1 MADKETGLNIPVS
14 AVADK
19 NSAKEAV
26 NELTKDVLSSLKD
39 GYIEI
44 PAELK
49 VPIKGASKDL
59 EKAQKDVITQWEKTF
74 KKGFSSSAKDLDAL
88 TEAYQRFKKLAG
100 QQHKAGTKQSK
111 GISAIMGEQIQAY
124 DTSKKAAQARRT
136 EFKKQI
142 EKAQKRNN
150 TSKKSTRKAR
160 DLGPHSQE
168 EIDANIKQENN
179 RRYKGL
185 KYTGPKPPRT
195 GWVNPGAT
203 NTYQA
208 KLSEISG
215 YRSGFASQMR
225 RSEKEFYKDPAH
237 QSKTS
242 KPDKE
247 EFEKI
252 WNDVT
257 SKSKQLSEVE
267 KAKGLSKTLTDKIL
281 PKLIND
287 ILLDRD
293 AEGSSKQFSD
303 TAEAIYK
310 LSETAGINQYDTA
323 KKEVDSVMR
332 KFFNVTGKVGGTEGV
347 DKTAGLNNE
356 AVKAV
361 IKDLFAKIE
370 KKMDVVVDE
379 IKTLEKTTKTSAKQK
394 TATKDANTFAN
405 KIVSKLTASDQTQ
418 AQTARATTKAV
429 EAVTDATEVQT
440 NYDKIE
446 NASERIADSKENKA
460 NREAIDTAKLDA
472 STGFNTDERALEM
485 FAHQVTTNRLLGEI
499 KDLLTQIFGV
509 TGGKIKTQN
518 SDGGNG
524 GKRPPIGNTSDNA
537 DGAGGSYQGILL
549 QITQHLKNID
559 VNVGNILQSIIT
571 QTGKIPNN
579 LPAIIDGEG
588 VKTHPVEKE
597 PITDKTNYNLLHD
610 KKVSKEVETERTAA
624 IVHNWVQKYVK
635 EDRKKNAQ
643 ERINEEAAKKAT
655 GGVDMSEVITS
666 TPGFFGKLQDVIRK
680 NLSSTIEADRIM
692 SMNKEEQMRARA
704 QRLEMFGENRGRSLT
719 DTGDKASVKRT
730 KQLFGWI
737 YKKDGSN
744 KELLQDIQLTPGFNR
759 ESTIDTTKI
768 LGSLNKVLS
777 GPEMFKAQTG
787 GTLRNL
793 IGSFTGYLG
802 MPSIEKSRAEAEGLN
817 QVMANVRNEVLKL
830 LQSIQSKEMALKG
843 MQDMGTAKFDS
854 EGRITED
861 SSSIAQKTFID
872 LEEQKG
878 VLRSAL
884 AEVSMI
890 DDVVGQTGGKIH
902 DIVKNLG
909 FVMPELMENNTILQN
924 INAGLDKNGKALKF
938 QTRTG
943 EVLNYSFQLLSRH
956 IGQLVKNWMMMI
968 NPINLIKKAFSDFA
982 SYDVK
987 WQRTMNVIKY
997 NIRRIIRPFM
1007 EWLAQQ
1013 LVNIIGLVNAL
1024 IKGIGSA
1031 FGQNWDLF
1039 DKTAA
1044 SAEKTREEMEA
1055 AANVSAGFDEL
1066 HDIGSGS
1073 DPATDL
1079 SGDIY
1084 TPQWDGLNK
1093 VLEDIGNTI
1102 GNIVKAVSDWT
1113 FWDWLILAGAA
1124 LAGFLALK
1132 WLLSIFSGKTNPLQ
1146 TVANGFSF
1154 LEKAVGWAILIWA
1167 LTEFT
1172 KALTDFVEC
1181 MKTADW
1187 EDIVKSL
1194 LMLGGA
1200 FAELFLTAGGLLYL
1214 SSALSISAPSIAAI
1228 GAVVGGLALFTV
1240 ALTDFIECMKSASW
1254 EDIVQSLL
1262 MLAGAFAV
1270 LVLAGGGLM
1279 FIASALGMLAPQML
1293 ALAVVI
1299 AAFAPVIWAL
1309 SAFVEAIK
1317 GLTTEDMLNGLL
1329 LLAGAFMAIAVAVG
1343 VLLVVLSA
1351 AIASGVGALAI
1362 LALAGILAV
1371 LSLVILSLAEFVRA
1385 IGEAGEGI
1393 KLICEGVATIIT
1405 ALGEQLTSYVSTIGA
1420 VIIGVIDAVANGIKT
1435 VLEPILEFIDSVIG
1449 KIFELATT
1457 IAHEIGETIRQVVK
1471 TTGDVIIGVI
1481 EALVNA
1487 IPTLLNAI
1495 LRFCR
1500 EIGPAIENSADAIMR
1515 TITKLINFMISGIE
1529 YLVNTLVI
1537 GSINA
1542 AISTVTFGTFN
1553 NVFSGVSIP
1562 RFVPQYEQGTNY
1574 VPNDGL
1580 AYLHE
1585 GEAVVPKK
1593 YNQPLETGLSV
1604 EEQLYMRQMISTMK
1618 SLDNTMKQGIP
1629 VSGQFVQR
1637 GSDLVAV
1644 VNKTKAQTGADLLS
1658 NVSYAR

>member
-1 MADKETGLNIPVS
+1 
-14 AVADK
+14 
-19 NSAKEAV
+19 
-26 NELTKDVLSSLKD
+26 
-39 GYIEI
+39 
-44 PAELK
+44 
-49 VPIKGASKDL
+49 
-59 EKAQKDVITQWEKTF
+59 
-74 KKGFSSSAKDLDAL
+74 
-88 TEAYQRFKKLAG
+88 
-100 QQHKAGTKQSK
+100 
-111 GISAIMGEQIQAY
+111 
-124 DTSKKAAQARRT
+124 
-136 EFKKQI
+136 
-142 EKAQKRNN
+142 
-150 TSKKSTRKAR
+150 
-160 DLGPHSQE
+160 
-168 EIDANIKQENN
+168 
-179 RRYKGL
+179 
-185 KYTGPKPPRT
+185 
-195 GWVNPGAT
+195 
-203 NTYQA
+203 
-208 KLSEISG
+208 
-215 YRSGFASQMR
+215 
-225 RSEKEFYKDPAH
+225 
-237 QSKTS
+237 
-242 KPDKE
+242 
-247 EFEKI
+247 
-252 WNDVT
+252 
-257 SKSKQLSEVE
+257 
-267 KAKGLSKTLTDKIL
+267 
-281 PKLIND
+281 
-287 ILLDRD
+287 
-293 AEGSSKQFSD
+293 
-303 TAEAIYK
+303 
-310 LSETAGINQYDTA
+310 
-323 KKEVDSVMR
+323 
-332 KFFNVTGKVGGTEGV
+332 
-347 DKTAGLNNE
+347 
-356 AVKAV
+356 
-361 IKDLFAKIE
+361 
-370 KKMDVVVDE
+370 
-379 IKTLEKTTKTSAKQK
+379 
-394 TATKDANTFAN
+394 
-405 KIVSKLTASDQTQ
+405 
-418 AQTARATTKAV
+418 
-429 EAVTDATEVQT
+429 
-440 NYDKIE
+440 
-446 NASERIADSKENKA
+446 
-460 NREAIDTAKLDA
+460 
-472 STGFNTDERALEM
+472 
-485 FAHQVTTNRLLGEI
+485 
-499 KDLLTQIFGV
+499 
-509 TGGKIKTQN
+509 
-518 SDGGNG
+518 
-524 GKRPPIGNTSDNA
+524 
-537 DGAGGSYQGILL
+537 
-549 QITQHLKNID
+549 
-559 VNVGNILQSIIT
+559 
-571 QTGKIPNN
+571 
-579 LPAIIDGEG
+579 
-588 VKTHPVEKE
+588 
-597 PITDKTNYNLLHD
+597 
-610 KKVSKEVETERTAA
+610 
-624 IVHNWVQKYVK
+624 
-635 EDRKKNAQ
+635 
-643 ERINEEAAKKAT
+643 
-655 GGVDMSEVITS
+655 
-666 TPGFFGKLQDVIRK
+666 
-680 NLSSTIEADRIM
+680 
-692 SMNKEEQMRARA
+692 
-704 QRLEMFGENRGRSLT
+704 
-719 DTGDKASVKRT
+719 
-730 KQLFGWI
+730 
-737 YKKDGSN
+737 
-744 KELLQDIQLTPGFNR
+744 
-759 ESTIDTTKI
+759 
-768 LGSLNKVLS
+768 
-777 GPEMFKAQTG
+777 
-787 GTLRNL
+787 
-793 IGSFTGYLG
+793 
-802 MPSIEKSRAEAEGLN
+802 
-817 QVMANVRNEVLKL
+817 
-830 LQSIQSKEMALKG
+830 
-843 MQDMGTAKFDS
+843 
-854 EGRITED
+854 
-861 SSSIAQKTFID
+861 
-872 LEEQKG
+872 
-878 VLRSAL
+878 
-884 AEVSMI
+884 
-890 DDVVGQTGGKIH
+890 
-902 DIVKNLG
+902 
-909 FVMPELMENNTILQN
+909 
-924 INAGLDKNGKALKF
+924 
-938 QTRTG
+938 
-943 EVLNYSFQLLSRH
+943 
-956 IGQLVKNWMMMI
+956 
-968 NPINLIKKAFSDFA
+968 
-982 SYDVK
+982 
-987 WQRTMNVIKY
+987 
-997 NIRRIIRPFM
+997 
-1007 EWLAQQ
+1007 
-1013 LVNIIGLVNAL
+1013 
-1024 IKGIGSA
+1024 
-1031 FGQNWDLF
+1031 
-1039 DKTAA
+1039 
-1044 SAEKTREEMEA
+1044 MEA

-1073 DPATDL
+1073 DPATNL

-1254 EDIVQSLL
+1254 EDIVKSLL

-1279 FIASALGMLAPQML
+1279 LIASALGMLAPQML
-1293 ALAVVI
+1293 ALAIVI

-1405 ALGEQLTSYVSTIGA
+1405 ALGEQLTSYVATIGA
-1420 VIIGVIDAVANGIKT
+1420 VIIGVIDTVANGIKT

-1471 TTGDVIIGVI
+1471 TTGDVIIGII

-1542 AISTVTFGTFN
+1542 AISTVTFGAFN

-1585 GEAVVPKK
+1585 GEAVIPKK
-1593 YNQPLETGLSV
+1593 YNQPLETGLSA

>member
-26 NELTKDVLSSLKD
+26 NELTKDVLSSLKN

-59 EKAQKDVITQWEKTF
+59 EKAQKDVIKQWERTF
-74 KKGFSSSAKDLDAL
+74 KEGFSSSAKDLDAL

-111 GISAIMGEQIQAY
+111 GISAIMGDQIQAY
-124 DTSKKAAQARRT
+124 AMSKKDVQARRA

-142 EKAQKRNN
+142 EKAQKRDNI
-150 TSKKSTRKAR
+150 SKKSTRKAR

-168 EIDANIKQENN
+168 EINANIKQENN
-179 RRYKGL
+179 KKYKGL
-185 KYTGPKPPRT
+185 KYIGPKPPRT

-203 NTYQA
+203 DTYQA
-208 KLSEISG
+208 ELSEISE
-215 YRSGFASQMR
+215 YRSGLASQMR

-247 EFEKI
+247 EFEKM

-257 SKSKQLSEVE
+257 SKSRQLSEVE

-332 KFFNVTGKVGGTEGV
+332 KFFNVTGKVGGTDGT

-356 AVKAV
+356 TVRAV

-418 AQTARATTKAV
+418 VQTARATTKAV

-446 NASERIADSKENKA
+446 NASERVADSKENKA

-472 STGFNTDERALEM
+472 STGFNTDEKALEM

-597 PITDKTNYNLLHD
+597 PITDKTNYNILHD
-610 KKVSKEVETERTAA
+610 KKVAKEVETERTAA
-624 IVHNWVQKYVK
+624 IVHNAVQKYVE

-666 TPGFFGKLQDVIRK
+666 TPGFFGKLQDIIRK

-704 QRLEMFGENRGRSLT
+704 QRMEIFGENRGRSLT
-719 DTGDKASVKRT
+719 DTGDKASVKRV

-737 YKKDGSN
+737 YKKDGAN

-759 ESTIDTTKI
+759 ENTIDTTKI

-830 LQSIQSKEMALKG
+830 VQSIQSKEMALKG

-1124 LAGFLALK
+1124 LTGFLALK
-1132 WLLSIFSGKTNPLQ
+1132 WLLGLFTGKNPLESVAKGFKTLQ
-1146 TVANGFSF
+1146 TT
-1154 LEKAVGWAILIWA
+1154 VGWAILIASFA
-1167 LTEFT
+1167 LFT
-1172 KALTDFVEC
+1172 NTLKDFI
-1181 MKTADW
+1181 TT
-1187 EDIVKSL
+1187 I
-1194 LMLGGA
+1194 GA
-1200 FAELFLTAGGLLYL
+1200 MD
-1214 SSALSISAPSIAAI
+1214 PW
-1228 GAVVGGLALFTV
+1228 AVVG
-1240 ALTDFIECMKSASW
+1240 ALTTLAVGFGILVGAIILLSKMVASDWKTLLGMSALVAVFTGLTAVLIPFINALKEITTEQLISGL
-1254 EDIVQSLL
+1254 VF
-1262 MLAGAFAV
+1262 LAGALMAV
-1270 LVLAGGGLM
+1270 
-1279 FIASALGMLAPQML
+1279 
-1293 ALAVVI
+1293 
-1299 AAFAPVIWAL
+1299 
-1309 SAFVEAIK
+1309 
-1317 GLTTEDMLNGLL
+1317 T
-1329 LLAGAFMAIAVAVG
+1329 VA
-1343 VLLVVLSA
+1343 
-1351 AIASGVGALAI
+1351 VGALAI
-1362 LALAGILAV
+1362 IFTAIATTGIGLAALGILAGILAV
-1371 LSLVILSLAEFVRA
+1371 VALVILAMAELVRA
-1385 IGEAGEGI
+1385 LGEAGEGI
-1393 KLICEGVATIIT
+1393 KLICEGIATIIT
-1405 ALGEQLTSYVSTIGA
+1405 AIGDQVCNYVKTIGEA
-1420 VIIGVIDAVANGIKT
+1420 IAGIVEAIANGIKT

-1449 KIFELATT
+1449 KIFELAAT

-1471 TTGDVIIGVI
+1471 TTGDVIIGII

-1542 AISTVTFGTFN
+1542 AISTVTFGAFN

-1585 GEAVVPKK
+1585 GEAVIPKK
-1593 YNQPLETGLSV
+1593 YNQPLETGLSA